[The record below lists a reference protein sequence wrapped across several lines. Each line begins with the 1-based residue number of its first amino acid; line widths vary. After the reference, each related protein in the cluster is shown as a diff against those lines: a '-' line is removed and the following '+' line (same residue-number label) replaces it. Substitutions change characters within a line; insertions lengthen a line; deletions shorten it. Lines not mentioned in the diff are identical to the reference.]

1 MVKRLITL
9 ISGVLGA
16 ALSAPPLLEAVG
28 VVASAYWAGSTVT
41 RRSSLARKTRRWLR
55 RGTNVETGTR
65 VGIHAWQAP
74 Q

>member
-28 VVASAYWAGSTVT
+28 VVASAYWAGSTWGAPGVAAVVAVA
-41 RRSSLARKTRRWLR
+41 SFLR
-55 RGTNVETGTR
+55 AADIEERVE
-65 VGIHAWQAP
+65 ASDA
-74 Q
+74 